1 MSEENEFE
9 VSGEVEAVKSSEPD
23 KGAGKE
29 TDLQVEVIDDTPP
42 EDKNRPRRTGEP
54 DLPNEDE
61 VSQYS
66 DKVRKRISKLKYEFH
81 AGRRAKEELERQ
93 QQALVDYVKRRDNE
107 NAQLRRALHSGQALI
122 ADQMETRVQTELQI
136 AQKLLKEAV
145 EMGDVDKQV
154 EAHKSIARLTVEADK
169 VKGFRPVQME
179 APPEPEE
186 PQYVPQTPP
195 PQPDQKTLA
204 WAKKNTW
211 FGRDRE
217 MTDFARHVH
226 DRLVVFDRV
235 DPKTDEYWD
244 KLDKEL
250 RKRYPHIAS
259 EEDDEDSRTPPQKQ
273 SVVVAPVKRSTTPPR
288 KVQLSASEVA
298 IAKRLGLTIE
308 QYAAEKLRSM
318 NG

>member
-1 MSEENEFE
+1 MSDENDFE
-9 VSGEVEAVKSSEPD
+9 IDNEVVGTPEPD

-29 TDLQVEVIDDTPP
+29 TELQVEVIDDTPP
-42 EDKNRPRRTGEP
+42 EDKNRPRRAGEP

-61 VSQYS
+61 VAQYS
-66 DKVRKRISKLKYEFH
+66 DKVKKRISKLKYEFH
-81 AGRRAKEELERQ
+81 EERRAKEELERQ
-93 QQALVDYVKRRDNE
+93 QQALVDYVKRREQE
-107 NAQLRRALHSGQALI
+107 NNQLRKALQSGQVLI
-122 ADQMETRVQTELQI
+122 ADQMETRVQSELQI
-136 AQKLLKEAV
+136 AQRMLKEAV

-154 EAHKSIARLTVEADK
+154 EAHKSIARLTLEADK

-179 APPEPEE
+179 EPPEVEP

-195 PQPDQKTLA
+195 PKPDAKTVA
-204 WAKKNTW
+204 WARKNTW

-244 KLDKEL
+244 KLDSEI
-250 RKRYPHIAS
+250 RKRYPHVAS
-259 EEDDEDSRTPPQKQ
+259 EEDFEDNATPRQKQ
-273 SVVVAPVKRSTTPPR
+273 SVVVAPVKRNTTPPR

-298 IAKRLGLTIE
+298 IAKRLGLSIE